1 VALVTGAGRG
11 LGRAIASELSRH
23 GARVALTARTAREI
37 RTTARALERAG
48 GQALAHPCDV
58 RDPRQVA
65 ELLAATVARFRN
77 LDILVNNAG
86 VFRMAPLQQTDEAM
100 WDDILDTN
108 LKGTYLVTRAALP
121 QLERRK
127 GQIVNILST
136 AARIVYPDNTAYCAS
151 KWGLLG
157 FTNALRDELR
167 PRGIRVSAVL
177 PGAVDTP
184 IWDDVPGHWE
194 RDTMLRPDAVAR
206 AVAHVCTQ
214 VDSAS
219 TDEIL
224 LTPARRA

>member
-121 QLERRK
+121 QLERR
-127 GQIVNILST
+127 
-136 AARIVYPDNTAYCAS
+136 
-151 KWGLLG
+151 
-157 FTNALRDELR
+157 
-167 PRGIRVSAVL
+167 
-177 PGAVDTP
+177 
-184 IWDDVPGHWE
+184 
-194 RDTMLRPDAVAR
+194 
-206 AVAHVCTQ
+206 
-214 VDSAS
+214 
-219 TDEIL
+219 
-224 LTPARRA
+224 